1 MSSYR
6 TLFTCKG
13 EIWKK
18 GYNGFMSDQMIL
30 DIERVLRARGAVE
43 ASLFGSMA
51 RGEGRQDSDVDL
63 LVKFDKN
70 RKTSLFDLVSI
81 QNELEE
87 KIGRKVDLVTKL
99 NKHVEPYVKADLRK
113 II

>member
-1 MSSYR
+1 
-6 TLFTCKG
+6 
-13 EIWKK
+13 
-18 GYNGFMSDQMIL
+18 MSDKMML
-30 DIERVLRARGAVE
+30 DIAQVLRTRGAIE
-43 ASLFGSMA
+43 ASLFGSVA
-51 RGEGRQDSDVDL
+51 RGESRPDSDVDL
-63 LVKFDKN
+63 LVKFDEK

-99 NKHVEPYVKADLRK
+99 NKYVEPYVRADLIK

>member
-1 MSSYR
+1 
-6 TLFTCKG
+6 
-13 EIWKK
+13 
-18 GYNGFMSDQMIL
+18 MSDQMIL
-30 DIERVLRARGAVE
+30 DITQVLRARGAIE
-43 ASLFGSMA
+43 ASLFGSVA
-51 RGEGRQDSDVDL
+51 RGEGRPNSDVDL
-63 LVKFDKN
+63 LVKFDRN

-99 NKHVEPYVKADLRK
+99 NKYVEPFVKADLKK

>member
-1 MSSYR
+1 
-6 TLFTCKG
+6 
-13 EIWKK
+13 
-18 GYNGFMSDQMIL
+18 MSDQMIL
-30 DIERVLRARGAVE
+30 DITQVLRARGAIE
-43 ASLFGSMA
+43 ASLFGSVA
-51 RGEGRQDSDVDL
+51 RGNGRPDSDVDL
-63 LVKFDKN
+63 LVKFDRN

-99 NKHVEPYVKADLRK
+99 NKYVEPYVRADLKK

>member
-1 MSSYR
+1 
-6 TLFTCKG
+6 
-13 EIWKK
+13 
-18 GYNGFMSDQMIL
+18 MIL
-30 DIERVLRARGAVE
+30 DITQVLRARGAIE
-43 ASLFGSMA
+43 ASLFGSVA
-51 RGEGRQDSDVDL
+51 RGNGRPDSDVDL
-63 LVKFDKN
+63 LVKFDRN

-99 NKHVEPYVKADLRK
+99 NKYVEPYVRADLKK

>member
-1 MSSYR
+1 
-6 TLFTCKG
+6 
-13 EIWKK
+13 
-18 GYNGFMSDQMIL
+18 MSDQMIL
-30 DIERVLRARGAVE
+30 DITQILRARGAIE
-43 ASLFGSMA
+43 ASLFGSVA
-51 RGEGRQDSDVDL
+51 RGNGRPDSDVDL
-63 LVKFDKN
+63 LVKFDRN

-99 NKHVEPYVKADLRK
+99 NKYVEPFVRVDLKK